1 MDTSIQENFWDET
14 CFAFVLQLILS
25 YNKNKVDYLPWL
37 RTTWLIKTKI
47 PNTFLNSILDSPSW
61 SLYLF
66 SLPSTFQILSLV
78 NGWPFL
84 IVLLNGYKCGSWY
97 CNCSHFTTL
106 INISNSI
113 YQSKGL
119 FFATWN
125 MFLRDRQYIT
135 FFSGYVHGEFPVAGV
150 SLWLHRSG
158 VKSSLWFSEVWW
170 VLTCGL
176 EFSSV
181 VDFLAAAQS
190 NKMDETVF
198 SDLAQRW
205 TWHVNTCNEQ
215 QNQDIPKAEKGWSEG
230 DDSWG
235 LWHLKAPRKDQ

>member
-47 PNTFLNSILDSPSW
+47 PNPFLNSILDSPSW

-119 FFATWN
+119 FFRYLKHVTVGQAVHHVFFWLCTWWISSSWR
-125 MFLRDRQYIT
+125 FFVAYIGQE
-135 FFSGYVHGEFPVAGV
+135 SSQVYDSVRCGE
-150 SLWLHRSG
+150 
-158 VKSSLWFSEVWW
+158 SSRV
-170 VLTCGL
+170 VL
-176 EFSSV
+176 SSV
-181 VDFLAAAQS
+181 
-190 NKMDETVF
+190 
-198 SDLAQRW
+198 
-205 TWHVNTCNEQ
+205 
-215 QNQDIPKAEKGWSEG
+215 P
-230 DDSWG
+230 
-235 LWHLKAPRKDQ
+235 

>member
-66 SLPSTFQILSLV
+66 SLPSTFQILSWV

-119 FFATWN
+119 FFRYLKHVSEGQAVHHVFFWLCTWWISSSWR
-125 MFLRDRQYIT
+125 FFVAYIGQE
-135 FFSGYVHGEFPVAGV
+135 SSQVYDSVRCGE
-150 SLWLHRSG
+150 
-158 VKSSLWFSEVWW
+158 SSRV
-170 VLTCGL
+170 VL
-176 EFSSV
+176 SSV
-181 VDFLAAAQS
+181 
-190 NKMDETVF
+190 
-198 SDLAQRW
+198 
-205 TWHVNTCNEQ
+205 
-215 QNQDIPKAEKGWSEG
+215 P
-230 DDSWG
+230 
-235 LWHLKAPRKDQ
+235 

>member
-37 RTTWLIKTKI
+37 RTTWLIKTKF

-84 IVLLNGYKCGSWY
+84 IVLLNGYKCVSWC

-113 YQSKGL
+113 YQSKGP
-119 FFATWN
+119 FFSLLETCFWGTGSTSRFFLVMYRVTN
-125 MFLRDRQYIT
+125 MFRY
-135 FFSGYVHGEFPVAGV
+135 GV
-150 SLWLHRSG
+150 TYCLF
-158 VKSSLWFSEVWW
+158 K
-170 VLTCGL
+170 
-176 EFSSV
+176 
-181 VDFLAAAQS
+181 
-190 NKMDETVF
+190 
-198 SDLAQRW
+198 
-205 TWHVNTCNEQ
+205 
-215 QNQDIPKAEKGWSEG
+215 
-230 DDSWG
+230 
-235 LWHLKAPRKDQ
+235 